1 MTGSDRHPLHNFIPG
16 RVFKL
21 AFPIMLGMMSQV
33 ILNVVDAIM
42 VGKITHDVGKLIPNG
57 ETALAAAGIGSMVW
71 MVVSL
76 TFGSLGTGTQI
87 IVSRRWGEK
96 NREAASGALLNSLII
111 TIPIGLLLTSL
122 ALFETLPFIDFLVK
136 QQYVHDLTT
145 IYVRY
150 RFLGLCFFLFAQ
162 SFLAYFDGVS
172 KTRARMDYMIIIV
185 SLNVVLNYLL
195 IFGKYGFPKMNVA
208 GAALATTLSLAVG
221 ALYILIRALQDDILR
236 RYPFFCRD
244 HVHFGVIRNTIRFAL
259 PKCGRMFFIFTSFL
273 LFLKIIGMIGV
284 AELAASNILLA
295 ILSFSFMPGWGIG
308 IAGATLIGQALGG
321 KKYRGARHF
330 GWASVRFGMLF
341 MGLSGACFI
350 LFARPILSLFT
361 LDTDVINAGV
371 VPLIILGSVQ
381 LFNAIGVILAGCLEG
396 AGDTY
401 WVMKM
406 DFIIQWIILLPL
418 AYLLAVVFDWKSIGA
433 WTSIGFGMILYSLV
447 MVRKFRGDSWMNI
460 SA

>member
-1 MTGSDRHPLHNFIPG
+1 MNGSDRHPLHNFIPG
-16 RVFKL
+16 RVFRL
-21 AFPIMLGMMSQV
+21 AFPLMLGMMSQV

-42 VGKITHDVGKLIPNG
+42 VGQLGAA
-57 ETALAAAGIGSMVW
+57 ALAAAGVGSMVW
-71 MVVSL
+71 MVVAL

-96 NREAASGALLNSLII
+96 DREAASAALLNSLII

-122 ALFETLPFIDFLVK
+122 AIFETLPFIDFLVK
-136 QQYVHDLTT
+136 QPHVRELTT
-145 IYVRY
+145 NYVRI
-150 RFLGLCFFLFAQ
+150 RFLGLCFLLFAT
-162 SFLAYFDGVS
+162 SFLSYFDGVS

-195 IFGKYGFPKMNVA
+195 IFGKFGFPRLEVS

-221 ALYILIRALQDDILR
+221 ALYILIRALQDDTLR
-236 RYPFFCRD
+236 HHPFFCRN
-244 HVHFGVIRNTIRFAL
+244 HVDFGVIRNTIRFAL
-259 PKCGRMFFIFTSFL
+259 PKSGRMFFIFTSFL

-284 AELAASNILLA
+284 ADLAASNILLA

-308 IAGATLIGQALGG
+308 MAGSTLIGQALGG
-321 KKYRGARHF
+321 KKYKGARHF

-350 LFARPILSLFT
+350 LFTRPILSLFT
-361 LDTDVINAGV
+361 PDTNVIDAGI

-396 AGDTY
+396 AGATH

-418 AYLLAVVFDWKSIGA
+418 AYLLAVVLDWGSVGA

-447 MVRKFRGDSWMNI
+447 MIRKFQGDSWMNI